1 MANVRKT
8 ARPLSPHLSIWKW
21 GPAMATSIM
30 HRTTGGALSTVGTIL
45 FVWWLIA
52 LASGPAAYAAFLDVF
67 TLESGKLNIVGYV
80 VGIGITYAF
89 FQHMASGVRH
99 LFLDVG
105 ANFELKANKAT
116 ALSTFVVGLIA
127 TIAFWAVIVE
137 KNLG

>member
-21 GPAMATSIM
+21 GPGMTVSIM
-30 HRTTGGALSTVGTIL
+30 HRATGGAMSTVGTLIL
-45 FVWWLIA
+45 VWWLIA
-52 LASGPAAYAAFLDVF
+52 LASGPAAYSMFLDVF
-67 TLESGKLNIVGYV
+67 TLESGKLNIIGYV

-89 FQHMASGVRH
+89 FQHLASGVRH

-105 ANFELKANKAT
+105 ANFELKSNKVT
-116 ALSTFVVGLIA
+116 ALTTFVVGLIA
-127 TIAFWAVIVE
+127 TVAFWAVIVE

>member
-1 MANVRKT
+1 
-8 ARPLSPHLSIWKW
+8 
-21 GPAMATSIM
+21 M
-30 HRTTGGALSTVGTIL
+30 HRATGGALSTVGTII

-52 LASGPAAYAAFLDVF
+52 LASGPAAYSAFLDVF
-67 TLESGKLNIVGYV
+67 TLASGKLNIVGYV

-105 ANFELKANKAT
+105 ANFELKANKTT
-116 ALSTFVVGLIA
+116 ALSTFVVALIA